1 MLTREQD
8 IIRQT
13 TKQTDEQLANNQ
25 RFAELSTKIAA
36 IEATRVSEAVRG
48 AQVNVQL
55 LKDRQKVLQVDQ
67 KILAANKSLFDAQAR
82 SRRIQAELQNMASDP
97 TSNNTGVT
105 ALQERDLYEQ
115 ELEERTTLAIREDE
129 LRRSAIGMEYDLLDA
144 QARLLR
150 ARLVDAKE
158 NTDGNRRLYW

>member
-1 MLTREQD
+1 MLLLYKKE
-8 IIRQT
+8 IF
-13 TKQTDEQLANNQ
+13 TK
-25 RFAELSTKIAA
+25 K
-36 IEATRVSEAVRG
+36 
-48 AQVNVQL
+48 
-55 LKDRQKVLQVDQ
+55 
-67 KILAANKSLFDAQAR
+67 
-82 SRRIQAELQNMASDP
+82 
-97 TSNNTGVT
+97 
-105 ALQERDLYEQ
+105 

>member
-1 MLTREQD
+1 MKKLKLAAKGSGAALESALNLEETIKTDKISVLTAEQD

-48 AQVNVQL
+48 AQVNIQL

-105 ALQERDLYEQ
+105 ALQERDLYKQ
-115 ELEERTTLAIREDE
+115 EIERKNN
-129 LRRSAIGMEYDLLDA
+129 SCY
-144 QARLLR
+144 
-150 ARLVDAKE
+150 
-158 NTDGNRRLYW
+158 

>member
-1 MLTREQD
+1 MKKLKLAAKGSGAALESALNLEETIKTDKISVLTREQD

-105 ALQERDLYEQ
+105 ALQERDLYKQ
-115 ELEERTTLAIREDE
+115 EIERKNN
-129 LRRSAIGMEYDLLDA
+129 SCY
-144 QARLLR
+144 
-150 ARLVDAKE
+150 
-158 NTDGNRRLYW
+158 